1 MTLRAA
7 LFFLVT
13 HALVIALIGPQDPV
27 GSYLLLIA
35 APLLAA
41 LACLRRARESQA
53 ACKWRMLGAAV
64 ALFSLALLALLYR
77 NVAGLDPAQMTAS
90 SLILYVFYR
99 IPLTYVAA
107 SPGGGNRYIR
117 AVDLGIIALLWL
129 LYYGHTRAM
138 APLNTALWTQCLNTM
153 SSVQNSLVFCFA
165 LIRFLAEDNPDRRD
179 FFRTLTIYAL
189 GYFLLA
195 FYINTYQPQV
205 PDGNWGDLMISGLFV
220 LLAVMAGNNRRPAV
234 PVSRSLRRIVDA
246 GVPLM
251 LPLLLMMVALLVA
264 RLQPTLATVGFIG
277 ALLGYAL
284 RSVLSQIEI
293 QRQRDELET
302 LARRDPLTG
311 LGNRR
316 SFDESLGAAHRRAR
330 RQGLGL
336 AVLMIDIDHFKRLND
351 TYGHPEGD
359 RRLRAV
365 AAILDGC
372 LQRGDD
378 LLARYGGEEF
388 IAALPSSDTSHA
400 LDLGERL
407 RAAVEHAAL
416 PAPHGHVTISVGV
429 AWQAAGGEREPD
441 DLVDRADQALY
452 RAKHAGRNCVQLAPD
467 TTTGEQADGRRA

>member
-27 GSYLLLIA
+27 GSYLLLIT

-41 LACLRRARESQA
+41 LACLRRARDSQA

-205 PDGNWGDLMISGLFV
+205 PDGNWGDLLISGLFV

-246 GVPLM
+246 GVP
-251 LPLLLMMVALLVA
+251 
-264 RLQPTLATVGFIG
+264 
-277 ALLGYAL
+277 
-284 RSVLSQIEI
+284 
-293 QRQRDELET
+293 
-302 LARRDPLTG
+302 
-311 LGNRR
+311 
-316 SFDESLGAAHRRAR
+316 
-330 RQGLGL
+330 
-336 AVLMIDIDHFKRLND
+336 
-351 TYGHPEGD
+351 
-359 RRLRAV
+359 
-365 AAILDGC
+365 
-372 LQRGDD
+372 
-378 LLARYGGEEF
+378 
-388 IAALPSSDTSHA
+388 
-400 LDLGERL
+400 
-407 RAAVEHAAL
+407 
-416 PAPHGHVTISVGV
+416 
-429 AWQAAGGEREPD
+429 
-441 DLVDRADQALY
+441 
-452 RAKHAGRNCVQLAPD
+452 
-467 TTTGEQADGRRA
+467 